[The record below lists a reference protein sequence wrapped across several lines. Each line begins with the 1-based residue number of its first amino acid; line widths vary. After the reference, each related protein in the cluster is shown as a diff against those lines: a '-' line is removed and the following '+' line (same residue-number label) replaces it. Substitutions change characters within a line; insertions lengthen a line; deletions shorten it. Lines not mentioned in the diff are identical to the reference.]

1 MEKSKVFREKEIPKY
16 KKKSVTKFSELLK
29 ESRCVIIVSLKNLP
43 AKQLQLISKKLR
55 GKGKLKVVKKS
66 IISRAIDKVEKG
78 AVKNLKK
85 YLRENI
91 GFLFS
96 DLNPFELSAML
107 SENKTMAKAKEGQK
121 VDEEVFIQ
129 AGPTE
134 LTPGPIISELGN
146 LGIQFEI
153 KEGKISIKKRKKVLG
168 EGEVAGSKEV
178 SIMNKFDIKPIK
190 VGLEPLVAYDAKE
203 DKLYENIK
211 VDKEETLKILKER
224 FGRVKAFAVGID
236 YPCKETISFI
246 LLRGKSHNDTL
257 SKLIEKVGGEGGGK
271 GEKGGE
277 KDGEKDGGGDG
288 GKGGGEEKK
297 NEKNK
302 EKNKEDV
309 QKNKSKQEE
318 K

>member
-246 LLRGKSHNDTL
+246 LLRGKSHNDAL
-257 SKLIEKVGGEGGGK
+257 SKLIEK
-271 GEKGGE
+271 
-277 KDGEKDGGGDG
+277 GDG
-288 GKGGGEEKK
+288 
-297 NEKNK
+297 
-302 EKNKEDV
+302 
-309 QKNKSKQEE
+309 
-318 K
+318 